1 MSIVFYRKKTANIF
15 KCGMERKGKKEEGR
29 EGERRKKGEGK
40 RGGRKG
46 EKDEQEM
53 IYKQV

>member
-1 MSIVFYRKKTANIF
+1 MFQKLANFF

-40 RGGRKG
+40 RGGGKG
-46 EKDEQEM
+46 ERMNEK
-53 IYKQV
+53 